1 MDIHSVGYLEAFQSK
16 HICSKHSLHNCTK
29 YISELPKMSAP
40 FTLTGTTNTSLSIS
54 FPPWSVG
61 QGETGPVV
69 SYKVEKQQKGSGDWE
84 LIVDL
89 EEAEMLETT
98 VTNLLRGTEYRFLRR
113 LVPLKLKFSNFLFF

>member
-1 MDIHSVGYLEAFQSK
+1 
-16 HICSKHSLHNCTK
+16 
-29 YISELPKMSAP
+29 MSAP

-61 QGETGPVV
+61 QGATGPVV
-69 SYKVEKQQKGSGDWE
+69 SYKVEKQQKGSEDWE

-98 VTNLLRGTEYRFLRR
+98 VTNLLRGTKYRFLRR